1 VTCVG
6 RGVPSYRSI
15 VLRRVVVRVAVARGS
30 RVDGG
35 ADGRQLG
42 GSRGVGRALVVRM
55 GVMGMVVAVV
65 VLLVRQGDGVR
76 RLMWLRSCA
85 KSSWCLRRRVVSCL
99 PLGPCH
105 HSFTRVAVHGRA
117 TSTAKPQRAQERSTI
132 GGGQQ
137 RSRRRLGLAVR
148 AVVGGRGDDG
158 CLLGWCVVS
167 ARKLPWAVVMLGTA
181 TTRWAVRGSAEG
193 RCGGS
198 RDHTEPLAVSSSVRS
213 PSCPLTKPEPAPS
226 CVKIHAP
233 QRQRPINALHMG
245 RAVQHAAAINSRLL
259 ASCAAS
265 PAAFSALRVGPCWFP
280 SAPKPFHL
288 LVCLRGSF

>member
-1 VTCVG
+1 
-6 RGVPSYRSI
+6 
-15 VLRRVVVRVAVARGS
+15 
-30 RVDGG
+30 
-35 ADGRQLG
+35 
-42 GSRGVGRALVVRM
+42 M

-259 ASCAAS
+259 VSCAAS

>member
-42 GSRGVGRALVVRM
+42 GSRGVGRALVVRV

-167 ARKLPWAVVMLGTA
+167 RG
-181 TTRWAVRGSAEG
+181 RW
-193 RCGGS
+193 
-198 RDHTEPLAVSSSVRS
+198 
-213 PSCPLTKPEPAPS
+213 
-226 CVKIHAP
+226 
-233 QRQRPINALHMG
+233 
-245 RAVQHAAAINSRLL
+245 
-259 ASCAAS
+259 
-265 PAAFSALRVGPCWFP
+265 
-280 SAPKPFHL
+280 
-288 LVCLRGSF
+288 